1 MKEIYT
7 APKCDLFALSADAYL
22 ANSEFEMDELIQNGD
37 KGVISNPDVDIDVP
51 LIPGL

>member
-22 ANSEFEMDELIQNGD
+22 ADSEIEMDDLLQNGN
-37 KGVISNPDVDIDVP
+37 GSVSENPDVDIDVP
-51 LIPGL
+51 IIY